1 MARRSSRR
9 RTGIWMLARGRDHG
23 PAAGHD
29 AQATGDEN
37 GGDDIKPQ
45 GQRDLAGSSGGG
57 IGRDGSVAGGGSG
70 IESGSAGGIVH
81 GDILRK
87 GGKMHPCGSALG
99 RWFSH
104 LMLGRGV
111 ADNRPGPHPLNTQ
124 NAPGC
129 PVAGGSIPL
138 VNRMAVLTAE
148 SETPRATRE
157 SLGQTPM
164 VAVRP
169 RRQAARNRDFGRER
183 RERKPR
189 GKHAEIEALA
199 GAVQR

>member
-9 RTGIWMLARGRDHG
+9 RAGIWMLARGRDHG

-29 AQATGDEN
+29 PQATGDEN

-45 GQRDLAGSSGGG
+45 GRRDLAGSSGGG
-57 IGRDGSVAGGGSG
+57 IGRDNGVAGDGSG
-70 IESGSAGGIVH
+70 IGSAGGIVH

-111 ADNRPGPHPLNTQ
+111 ADDRPGPHPLNTQ

-129 PVAGGSIPL
+129 PVVGGSRPL
-138 VNRMAVLTAE
+138 VNRMAVLKAE
-148 SETPRATRE
+148 RETPRATRE

-164 VAVRP
+164 VAVRL
-169 RRQAARNRDFGRER
+169 RRQAARNRDFRRER
-183 RERKPR
+183 EERKPR
-189 GKHAEIEALA
+189 RKHAEIGARG

>member
-1 MARRSSRR
+1 
-9 RTGIWMLARGRDHG
+9 MLARGRSHG
-23 PAAGHD
+23 PAASHD

-37 GGDDIKPQ
+37 GGDDIEPERR
-45 GQRDLAGSSGGG
+45 RDLVGSSGGG
-57 IGRDGSVAGGGSG
+57 SGRENGVAGGGGG
-70 IESGSAGGIVH
+70 IGSAGEIVH

-87 GGKMHPCGSALG
+87 GGKMHPCGSALA

-164 VAVRP
+164 VEVEFAHLQPTAMAVHLAEG
-169 RRQAARNRDFGRER
+169 AADPEQKFHQSRIR
-183 RERKPR
+183 
-189 GKHAEIEALA
+189 
-199 GAVQR
+199 